1 MRVDQVAVIGLFIP
15 VRRNPCIQLR
25 NLLIEQVDILL
36 NLFNDMLRGAD
47 CSGNTQPLKIKA
59 CKIAIHFFNLLP
71 RGKIHTPILFCI
83 ARTGDKQHIG
93 IIRIGEQLLRGFL
106 RHVAKTHLNKLAGKQ
121 IV

>member
-47 CSGNTQPLKIKA
+47 CSGNTQPLK
-59 CKIAIHFFNLLP
+59 
-71 RGKIHTPILFCI
+71 
-83 ARTGDKQHIG
+83 
-93 IIRIGEQLLRGFL
+93 
-106 RHVAKTHLNKLAGKQ
+106 
-121 IV
+121 